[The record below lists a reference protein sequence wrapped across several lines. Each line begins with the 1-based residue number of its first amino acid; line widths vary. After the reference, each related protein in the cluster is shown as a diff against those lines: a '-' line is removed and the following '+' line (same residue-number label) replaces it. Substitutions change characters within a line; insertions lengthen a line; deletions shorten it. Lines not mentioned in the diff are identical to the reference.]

1 MVARTRTRPFSCA
14 LSFDSV
20 RYQPHRCCMTPD
32 EPFTMP
38 LPPPPPHGPGERDV
52 VFFARQGP
60 APEAEPGDERPHEDI
75 MLRRVPRDTAR
86 RYRAAAGGRGMTHAQ
101 YLAALVQLHEA
112 MRARADGGDSEVA
125 AELERLALSSVTI

>member
-1 MVARTRTRPFSCA
+1 ME
-14 LSFDSV
+14 
-20 RYQPHRCCMTPD
+20 PD

-38 LPPPPPHGPGERDV
+38 LPPPPPGHGPHEKDV
-52 VFFARQGP
+52 VYFARHVP
-60 APEAEPGDERPHEDI
+60 PPPPAEPDEDRQHEDI

-112 MRARADGGDSEVA
+112 IRARADGGDGELA
-125 AELERLALSSVTI
+125 AELERLGLTSVTV